1 MHEGFEKEIKT
12 HQDTHQDKILEF
24 CKEPKTTKEIMSYLG
39 LKDRRNF
46 YLKYMRPLL
55 DSGRLQ
61 IFCIFSKFWEMLVL
75 KEKEE
80 ASNGK
85 EHVRNAWNVNRFYVV
100 IWKYYRSYGAKGWN

>member
-61 IFCIFSKFWEMLVL
+61 IFCIFSKF
-75 KEKEE
+75 
-80 ASNGK
+80 
-85 EHVRNAWNVNRFYVV
+85 
-100 IWKYYRSYGAKGWN
+100 